1 MIKVFKNHAYLCTFT
16 TAILSLLQS
25 GIGACAQASHTESS
39 EGRLYKITVS
49 PVVSTPDIYVSPY
62 IYSQSGAGGYA
73 QLENNGNGFYEIT
86 DSASRVL
93 DYVSGN
99 GIDGRLSGEEGASSP
114 IEGRQL
120 NNADSNMHESKDP
133 SEFSINTSSV
143 LSGNNSGNPLSGIGG
158 DKAGDSYVFKK
169 DQSGKTVL
177 FNGLYYL
184 CDDCGQDTINNKS
197 YTITDENASRYPSNT
212 AITVRGP
219 KAEVIGE
226 NITIS
231 SEVSDKSHTYGVSVS
246 EGGKITLKNSVLEN
260 AKTAFQAGKGTINV
274 ENGKIS
280 GSHKAVEAIGKD
292 AHVVLENTKIATS
305 DGKAS
310 LVSYGGSEIFMKGGS
325 VDFKNS
331 SGVSSTL
338 SGKITIEDVTFTG
351 KGNENKNH
359 AVFLMDLK
367 GKVNFSGNIDVEDAH
382 GILLENTVNNP
393 NSIPLPESETSNGG
407 VTEVNIKDSSITVKG
422 MGAHGIY
429 FRGNNVSNASDFQ
442 ELASSGQEEAIPR
455 LDVVNLKATVFSVFD
470 DAAIYAQ
477 NTVHGAVSLSSSTL
491 RSRNLLLKA
500 ENGASVTV
508 LADTST
514 LEGNAYVDEHS
525 TAELYLGDG
534 AIWNLQSKGQSK
546 QSESNLKDKS
556 SLSLLSLMDNSDVNF
571 KEPESAQNYYYH
583 TLHVGKGIGE
593 AYRAKGGANIYL
605 NTYLNEGGALENQ
618 KTDRVLIHGDVSGTT
633 MVHIRRIS
641 GSPGG
646 YTGNGGNNQGISII
660 QVSGQAKQSSFQL
673 EDDYVTLE
681 HSPYQYQLYAYGPQ
695 SDLGVADPHQ
705 RLVAGE
711 GEFWDFRLENRY
723 IVPTPT
729 PSPEPEPYPKPSP
742 SPAPTPPP
750 FPDPEPDPTPDVKAV
765 VPQVPTY
772 LLLPNVL
779 FEIGLM
785 SVSNQSKQL
794 EAWRNG
800 SGESSEMHEN
810 SAFFLRGY
818 GTHQRYHSNLSAFK
832 YGYGGEFDYNAID
845 AGVLLQ
851 TIESAYGVIS
861 FGVLGSYGRLSLQP
875 LDVEQSQKS
884 AFDQW
889 SATLYGGLRC
899 DEGFYVDGLAS
910 YGLFKGDVLTLAR
923 DKTATLKG
931 RPLNVSLTSGWTFA
945 TGYEGFFV
953 TPQVQAIYQHLQFKK
968 TRDVDDFDID
978 MGKLDQ
984 WVVRAGGRLTKTLDA
999 TDNAHVVSFYGKFY
1013 VTHGFKDKHF
1023 VHFKDAFQ
1031 LGAFGSSL
1039 EGGIGFNAQLSP
1051 RFMLHGD
1058 VAYQHKLTKAGFSG
1072 TSFSGGVRYRF

>member
-1 MIKVFKNHAYLCTFT
+1 MCNFT
-16 TAILSLLQS
+16 TAILFFLQN
-25 GIGACAQASHTESS
+25 GIESYAQARESVD
-39 EGRLYKITVS
+39 YKITVVSQPFSVS
-49 PVVSTPDIYVSPY
+49 PVMELLQGFSVAHFREEYGERFDTKSFSQRYEDTFNGGGRSQGTGNIDIGYNSFNDKVKENEGLLIHEVEEAGQLILY
-62 IYSQSGAGGYA
+62 DGGYFIC
-73 QLENNGNGFYEIT
+73 NNCRKYTINDKFYKF
-86 DSASRVL
+86 A
-93 DYVSGN
+93 
-99 GIDGRLSGEEGASSP
+99 
-114 IEGRQL
+114 
-120 NNADSNMHESKDP
+120 
-133 SEFSINTSSV
+133 
-143 LSGNNSGNPLSGIGG
+143 NNSNH
-158 DKAGDSYVFKK
+158 F
-169 DQSGKTVL
+169 
-177 FNGLYYL
+177 
-184 CDDCGQDTINNKS
+184 
-197 YTITDENASRYPSNT
+197 T
-212 AITVRGP
+212 ALTVRGP
-219 KAEVIGE
+219 VAEVTGRNVTIG
-226 NITIS
+226 
-231 SEVSDKSHTYGVSVS
+231 SEVQDKNFTRGVSVS
-246 EGGKITLKNSVLEN
+246 NGGRVLLDTPILKNIKV
-260 AKTAFQAGKGTINV
+260 AFQASQGTVKVKGGNIT
-274 ENGKIS
+274 
-280 GSHKAVEAIGKD
+280 GSEMAVQAIGRGT
-292 AHVVLENTKIATS
+292 HIILNEIKIETS
-305 DGKAS
+305 GGKAS
-310 LVSYGGSEIFMKGGS
+310 IFNFGAPEVKIKGAEIYFRDSHGVHSELKGDVAFDDVTIHGKGKEQNADRHAVFYVGIGGS
-325 VDFKNS
+325 VNFE
-331 SGVSSTL
+331 G
-338 SGKITIEDVTFTG
+338 GTI
-351 KGNENKNH
+351 KAEN
-359 AVFLMDLK
+359 
-367 GKVNFSGNIDVEDAH
+367 IH
-382 GILLENTVNNP
+382 GIL
-393 NSIPLPESETSNGG
+393 SEGAVYTSSLDIQPADLLKDFPT
-407 VTEVNIKDSSITVKG
+407 TEVNITSSSVEVEGKG
-422 MGAHGIY
+422 ANGIY
-429 FRGNNVSNASDFQ
+429 FRGKEPMIVSNFQ
-442 ELASSGQEEAIPR
+442 SVDSSEAEKTPHK
-455 LDVVNLKATVFSVFD
+455 LDVINLDKVVFSVPNSVT
-470 DAAIYAQ
+470 IYGTNNAYGVVTLIQ
-477 NTVHGAVSLSSSTL
+477 SILSGRSLLHVEKGGSVKVLANSSS
-491 RSRNLLLKA
+491 
-500 ENGASVTV
+500 
-508 LADTST
+508 
-514 LEGNAYVDEHS
+514 LEGDAYVDEHS
-525 TAELYLGDG
+525 TAELHLGSGSTWTLQPKEPRGQSETGEKNESSISFLGLMGDSSVKFT
-534 AIWNLQSKGQSK
+534 QSKPD
-546 QSESNLKDKS
+546 E
-556 SLSLLSLMDNSDVNF
+556 
-571 KEPESAQNYYYH
+571 NYVYKM
-583 TLHVGKGIGE
+583 LRIGKGIGE